1 MPNSFGAKPDR
12 NFGLGRIDRFDRVPK
27 VGTYPKSGS
36 GAGQYGGTAYP
47 SVIEA
52 YNRNSDYKR
61 WKLGQELYFGIGRNW
76 ASLQIRSLAR
86 FFNSL
91 DGDDELDANG
101 SKEVVTLFPSSTSS
115 EGAWYC
121 STRTRGSLM
130 LPQPIQAA
138 QVTLDTSSDDPS
150 EHRLILDCSSYYS
163 SNQLRVYGSFVG
175 DQFEDTASGPTYP
188 TDLVPRPLGSLALTL
203 VGINLGEKKLVFDL
217 SKPYRRVERG
227 RNIYWQRTE
236 YDPASPQVFD
246 TSGTRH
252 LCSSFKFF
260 CCCPDHLGGALSNLE
275 KFGGSLQDRFP
286 LPNASREVNSA
297 WEREGAGYYRQWRSL
312 PDRRDERRDCKH
324 IHCMRWEC
332 GVPWLEPGD
341 YPTEGDRGRLAMAL
355 EREGG
360 INSEEAAAY
369 FTRGQL
375 NWDRYILTL
384 ADTVGVVVFPGGDV
398 REQVRPDFRPML
410 WNDGREPNP
419 DWCRM
424 NDWWLERGAA
434 GLRIFNAGSQAFRE
448 TVTKGGVDYPVLQFL
463 DAGDVGAPAIIR

>member
-1 MPNSFGAKPDR
+1 MPRSFGARPDR
-12 NFGLGRIDRFDRVPK
+12 NLGLGRVDRFDRVPK

-36 GAGQYGGTAYP
+36 GVGQYGGTAYP

-76 ASLQIRSLAR
+76 AGLQIRSLSR

-101 SKEVVTLFPSSTSS
+101 SKEVVTAFPSGTSP

-121 STRTRGSLM
+121 SVRTRGSLL
-130 LPQPIQAA
+130 LPQPMQSSH
-138 QVTLDTSSDDPS
+138 VTLDASSDDPS

-163 SNQLRVYGSFVG
+163 TNQLRVYGSFVG
-175 DQFEDTASGPTYP
+175 DQFEDTADGPAYP
-188 TDLVPRPLGSLALTL
+188 GGLVERPIGSVALTL
-203 VGINLGEKKLVFDL
+203 VGLNLGEKKLIFDL
-217 SKPYRRVERG
+217 SRPCRRVERDG
-227 RNIYWQRTE
+227 RIYWQRTD
-236 YDPASPQVFD
+236 YDPANPQVFN
-246 TSGTRH
+246 TAGTRY

-260 CCCPDHLGGALSNLE
+260 CCCPDHLGGALTNLE
-275 KFGGSLQDRFP
+275 KMGGGLQDRFP
-286 LPNASREVNSA
+286 LPNAAREVRSA
-297 WEREGAGYYRQWRSL
+297 WEREGVGYYRQWRTL

-324 IHCMRWEC
+324 IHCMRWVC

-341 YPTEGDRGRLAMAL
+341 YPMDDDRGRFAMAL
-355 EREGG
+355 EREGA
-360 INSEEAAAY
+360 INSEEAAGY
-369 FTRGQL
+369 FARGQL

-384 ADTVGVVVFPGGDV
+384 GDTVGMVLFPGGDV
-398 REQVRPDFRPML
+398 RDQIRPDYRPLL
-410 WNDGREPNP
+410 WNDGNQPNP
-419 DWCRM
+419 SWCRM

-448 TVTKGGVDYPVLQFL
+448 TVTKGGVDYPVLQFM
-463 DAGDVGAPAIIR
+463 DAGDVGAPVIIR